1 MAKRTVL
8 YMFADSDTPLDPL
21 VTSHKMGL
29 SVVMVSSERRAWPH
43 DLVDGNIETDI
54 FDVSAAVSAAKE
66 FARTRAVHGVVAFD
80 DKSVPTAAAIASSLG
95 LPGNPYEAAYA
106 ARNKYLMRTK
116 FQAHGLPGPR
126 FGLATEV
133 EEAERLVERKIGYP
147 AVIKPLF
154 GTASQ
159 GVVRVDDPDQLRQ
172 AFERTLRIV
181 ATHRAFVKEDPL
193 LNALLIEEYME
204 GTEVTVDGLIRNG
217 DATVLAIFDKPEP
230 LVGPFFEET
239 IYTTPSRHPEQV
251 QKEAIAMARGGIAA
265 LGLTSGPFHAELRL
279 TPAGPR
285 LLEIAARRIGGIC
298 SSMFAYSLGIDFN
311 ELIFKVALGDPYEIH
326 RSTRRPSGVMMI
338 PVPARGRLV
347 QVEGIEMARNVE
359 GVLDVI
365 LRVNPGDMIL
375 TFPEQSCYIGF
386 ILAVGENPEQV
397 QDTLLLAHSKLKFV
411 IEASAEASDEPRPCR
426 SVCYA

>member
-8 YMFADSDTPLDPL
+8 YIYADADTPLDPL
-21 VTSHKMGL
+21 VTAHKMEL
-29 SVVMVSSERRAWPH
+29 SVVMVSSERHAWPQ
-43 DLVDGNIETDI
+43 DLVDGSIETDI
-54 FDVSAAVSAAKE
+54 FDVSASVSTVKE

-80 DKSVPTAAAIASSLG
+80 DKSVPTAAAIANSLG

-116 FQAHGLPGPR
+116 FQTHGLPGPR
-126 FGLATEV
+126 FGLATAI

-147 AVIKPLF
+147 AV
-154 GTASQ
+154 
-159 GVVRVDDPDQLRQ
+159 
-172 AFERTLRIV
+172 
-181 ATHRAFVKEDPL
+181 
-193 LNALLIEEYME
+193 E
-204 GTEVTVDGLIRNG
+204 GTEVTVDGLIRDR

-239 IYTTPSRHPEQV
+239 IYTTPSRYPEQI
-251 QKEAIAMARGGIAA
+251 QKAATAMAEEGIAA

-279 TPAGPR
+279 TPDGPR

-326 RSTRRPSGVMMI
+326 RSKRRPSGVMMI
-338 PVPARGRLV
+338 PVPAKGLLV
-347 QVEGIEMARNVE
+347 QVEGIETARNVE
-359 GVLDVI
+359 GVLDVT
-365 LRVNPGDMIL
+365 LRVRPGDMIL

-397 QDTLLLAHSKLKFV
+397 QDTLLLAHSKLKLV
-411 IEASAEASDEPRPCR
+411 IETSAEASDESQPCQR
-426 SVCYA
+426 VCYA